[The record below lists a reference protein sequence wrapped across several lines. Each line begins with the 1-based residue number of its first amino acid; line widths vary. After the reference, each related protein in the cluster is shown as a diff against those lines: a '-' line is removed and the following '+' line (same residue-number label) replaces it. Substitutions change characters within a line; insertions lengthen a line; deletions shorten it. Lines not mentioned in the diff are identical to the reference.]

1 MSLFSIPTGIAA
13 GQRVRGSDLA
23 AIASATAYL
32 LAPPV
37 AQLYHTSAQAIP
49 NNTWT
54 ALLFGTLGAFVLA
67 ASWLIFGRSY
77 GALMIGLLIALA
89 MNGIA
94 YYKSDTIAIKAM
106 RARPVSEAEQPAMYR
121 IVREL
126 STAARQPMPR
136 LYVSPTAPAKLDTSK
151 LPSIPDDALAE
162 LASRSSTVLGARSGL

>member
-54 ALLFGTLGAFVLA
+54 ALLFGTELVDSAGAHDTSTNTSRYTAVYAGTYLVHGRYTYAASATGFRGVRLAKNGTSLDYTLSYGGTPTASLTQSVQTQGLVVLA
-67 ASWLIFGRSY
+67 VG
-77 GALMIGLLIALA
+77 
-89 MNGIA
+89 
-94 YYKSDTIAIKAM
+94 D
-106 RARPVSEAEQPAMYR
+106 
-121 IVREL
+121 
-126 STAARQPMPR
+126 
-136 LYVSPTAPAKLDTSK
+136 YVEVQVMQTSGGNLNTDTSNSAY
-151 LPSIPDDALAE
+151 PSMALRWI
-162 LASRSSTVLGARSGL
+162 SD